1 VGQQPGLFDVDAR
14 LRELSAK
21 GDALERLSEL
31 LDFEMFRCDLERAVP
46 RSDGSKGGRPAFD
59 HVLMF
64 KVLLLQAMHA
74 LSDER
79 CEYLIRDRLS
89 FMRFLGLGLGDV
101 VPDANTIW
109 NFREALKRSG
119 VIDRLFACFDVRL
132 KAAGYLAMG
141 GQIVDA
147 SIVSAPKQRNTEA
160 EKAEIK
166 AGRIPREWAERPAK
180 LRQKDRDARWT
191 VKFSKA
197 KPREDGT
204 AQADIAVPAFGY
216 KNHVS
221 IDRRHRLI
229 RRWTTTDAAAHDG
242 ARLGELIDRENT
254 ASDLWAELAEGSV
267 GEADGRP
274 AEGDT
279 SYRSAKN
286 EALLAKRRLV
296 SRIHRKKP
304 RGRAMAP
311 RTRRANAR
319 KSAVRAS
326 VEHVFAYQKGPM
338 GLVIRTIGLARARVK
353 IGLANLAYNMRRYLW
368 LSGRT
373 APA

>member
-1 VGQQPGLFDVDAR
+1 MP
-14 LRELSAK
+14 
-21 GDALERLSEL
+21 
-31 LDFEMFRCDLERAVP
+31 P
-46 RSDGSKGGRPAFD
+46 RWSVRPA
-59 HVLMF
+59 
-64 KVLLLQAMHA
+64 
-74 LSDER
+74 
-79 CEYLIRDRLS
+79 
-89 FMRFLGLGLGDV
+89 
-101 VPDANTIW
+101 P
-109 NFREALKRSG
+109 
-119 VIDRLFACFDVRL
+119 
-132 KAAGYLAMG
+132 
-141 GQIVDA
+141 A
-147 SIVSAPKQRNTEA
+147 SIVAAPKQRNTEA

-166 AGRIPREWAERPAK
+166 AGRVPWEWAKRPAK

-191 VKFSKA
+191 VKFNKA

-204 AQADIAVPAFGY
+204 PQIDIAVPAFGY

-229 RRWTTTDAAAHDG
+229 RRWTATDAAAHDG
-242 ARLGELIDRENT
+242 ARLGELIDGENT
-254 ASDLWAELAEGSV
+254 ARYLWA
-267 GEADGRP
+267 
-274 AEGDT
+274 DT

-286 EALLAKRRLV
+286 EALLAERRLV

-304 RGRAMAP
+304 RGRAMAS

-353 IGLANLAYNMRRYLW
+353 IGLANLAYNMHRYVW

>member
-1 VGQQPGLFDVDAR
+1 
-14 LRELSAK
+14 
-21 GDALERLSEL
+21 
-31 LDFEMFRCDLERAVP
+31 MP
-46 RSDGSKGGRPAFD
+46 RSDGLKGGRPAFD

-64 KVLLLQAMHA
+64 KVLLLQTMHT

-79 CEYLIRDRLS
+79 CEYLIKDRLS
-89 FMRFLGLGLGDV
+89 FMRFLGLGLADA

-109 NFREALKRSG
+109 NFRETLKRSG
-119 VIDRLFACFDVRL
+119 AIDRLFVQFDARL
-132 KAAGYLAMG
+132 KEAGYLAMG

-147 SIVSAPKQRNTEA
+147 SIVCAPKQHNTEA

-166 AGRIPREWAERPAK
+166 AGRIPQDWAKRPAK

-197 KPREDGT
+197 KPRADGK

-221 IDRRHRLI
+221 IDRRHRLV
-229 RRWTTTDAAAHDG
+229 RRWTATDAAAHDG
-242 ARLGELIDRENT
+242 AHLSEVIDRENT
-254 ASDLWAELAEGSV
+254 ASDLWA
-267 GEADGRP
+267 
-274 AEGDT
+274 DT

-286 EALLAKRRLV
+286 EALLAEQQVV

-304 RGRAMAP
+304 HGRPMAA

-368 LSGRT
+368 LSSRSAFT
-373 APA
+373 